1 MAKTPE
7 QQAAA
12 QAAAEAKA
20 AKEAARAAEASLP
33 ILERIVK
40 ARKQISDLQEKG
52 TDLTTAESEE
62 LYKQEVKLSK
72 LVAIQ
77 EKRLKKSQG
86 TKQAELEL
94 ASVYAS
100 QVSELSSISK
110 VYKGLT
116 DVQKQSLTTVQS
128 SLSAVQKSLLAD
140 ESKKAV
146 LDSTLTGIT
155 ELQGLQQK
163 IAETGPEDVETQKSI
178 EAAYRAQLR
187 NLKQNIVNKQ
197 LIGEITK
204 AEAKALIK
212 ALNTQTDSLEAAQK
226 YGTINAETKEIIEGQ
241 IQAYE
246 GIKKSI
252 RGVIGTAK
260 LLFSGWQGFARVTLM
275 GAGQAI
281 AKLGKTTREFGGFLG
296 TASVSATALGTVFD
310 DAGDVAKGLAEELG
324 GMDKATF
331 GAQLNTNLMA
341 VNMGI
346 SGAEAAKLTGAFA
359 RMNGGSV
366 ETAQNLAAGTKEM
379 AKTAG
384 VVPSKVMADLAG
396 SAEEFALY
404 GKDGG
409 KNLAQAAVQAAKMG
423 VSLKTMT
430 GVADNLLDFENSINS
445 ELELGAMLGKNINL
459 DRARALAY
467 EGDIAGATQETL
479 NALGGVEAFNQMDYF
494 QKKKTAELMGVSV
507 EELQKMVTAQT
518 EAATIGGQINGA
530 FNTVSEGL
538 TAITTGPLGNFVTGL
553 SGAIGTTQEIAGN
566 FKSAGGFLSDMG
578 GKLKGMFGG
587 AKPPIPTPD
596 ASMTGPLTKDGL
608 PDKRFKANKL
618 PTTPATPPAPTTMA
632 PQTQAG
638 PADQANKMSKIKSGD
653 LIKGAVA
660 LLILAAALFVA
671 AKAFQE
677 FAEVT
682 WESVAMGLVALVGLA
697 GIAFLLSKIQGEMI
711 KGAIAVAIL
720 GVALI
725 PFAYAL
731 NLMSNVDGAG
741 LLAAGAALIGFT
753 AAMFVLGALLT
764 GPGALIFG
772 AGVLGLI
779 ALGGAL
785 IVFGAGLNMVGSGM
799 SAITSALPLV
809 VEQIGMLAQLNF
821 LPIFG
826 LAAALMTLSVALA
839 AVAVTGMMA
848 LPALLAL
855 GLIAGGAAALMG
867 GGEGE
872 GGDRTGE
879 LIDEIKGLRADLIAG
894 KIAVNIDGQKVT
906 SNVGKVVSRI
916 SSNSYAKV

>member
-1 MAKTPE
+1 MALTPE
-7 QQAAA
+7 QQAKEDAKA
-12 QAAAEAKA
+12 AKA
-20 AKEAARAAEASLP
+20 AKEALKAQEAALP
-33 ILERIVK
+33 ILERILK
-40 ARKQISDLQEKG
+40 TRKQISDLQEKG
-52 TDLTTAESEE
+52 TDLTTAQSDE
-62 LYKQEVKLSK
+62 LYKQETKLAK
-72 LVAIQ
+72 LVSIQ

-86 TKQAELEL
+86 TKQSELEL

-116 DVQKQSLTTVQS
+116 NVQKQSLTTVQS

-140 ESKKAV
+140 ENKKTL

-163 IAETGPEDVETQKSI
+163 IAEAGPEDVETQNAI
-178 EAAYRAQLR
+178 GAAYRAQLR
-187 NLKQNIVNKQ
+187 NLKQNIVNK
-197 LIGEITK
+197 LSIGEITK
-204 AEAKALIK
+204 AEAKALLT
-212 ALNTQTDSLEAAQK
+212 ALGTQKDSLAAAEK
-226 YGTINAETKEIIEGQ
+226 YGTINAETKELIEGQ

-275 GAGQAI
+275 GAGAAI
-281 AKLGKTTREFGGFLG
+281 TKLGKTTREFGGFLG
-296 TASVSATALGTVFD
+296 TASVSATVLGTVFD

-324 GMDKATF
+324 GMEKATF

-341 VNMGI
+341 LNMGI

-518 EAATIGGQINGA
+518 EAATIGGQISGA

-578 GKLKGMFGG
+578 GKLKGMFG

-608 PDKRFKANKL
+608 PDKRFKANRL

-677 FAEVT
+677 FGDVT
-682 WESVAMGLVALVGLA
+682 WESVGMGLVALAGLA
-697 GIAFLLSKIQGEMI
+697 GIAFILSKASGAMLQG
-711 KGAIAVAIL
+711 ALAVAVL
-720 GVALI
+720 GAALI
-725 PFAYAL
+725 PFAFAMSL
-731 NLMSNVDGAG
+731 IENLKIDAVLAAAAG
-741 LLAAGAALIGFT
+741 LV
-753 AAMFVLGALLT
+753 M
-764 GPGALIFG
+764 
-772 AGVLGLI
+772 
-779 ALGGAL
+779 
-785 IVFGAGLNMVGSGM
+785 
-799 SAITSALPLV
+799 
-809 VEQIGMLAQLNF
+809 
-821 LPIFG
+821 FG
-826 LAAALMTLSVALA
+826 LAAAGIGMILPLILAGSVGIAALGVAMIAFGTGLMLVSGGMGAISAVIPFVTEQISALSQIDFLPILGLAGALTILSIALA
-839 AVAVTGMMA
+839 AVAATGMLA

-855 GLIAGGAAALMG
+855 GLVAGGAAAVMG

-872 GGDRTGE
+872 GGGDRTGE

-906 SNVGKVVSRI
+906 SNVGKVVARN

>member
-1 MAKTPE
+1 VADRIDFTDDTNKNLSERIALM
-7 QQAAA
+7 
-12 QAAAEAKA
+12 
-20 AKEAARAAEASLP
+20 RAA
-33 ILERIVK
+33 V
-40 ARKQISDLQEKG
+40 
-52 TDLTTAESEE
+52 
-62 LYKQEVKLSK
+62 
-72 LVAIQ
+72 
-77 EKRLKKSQG
+77 
-86 TKQAELEL
+86 KQAEALDNLSGAELAKITAIEKLQSKLERVQKKRLADARDYAKKQLEIQSNTGTEL
-94 ASVYAS
+94 ASL
-100 QVSELSSISK
+100 ESISK
-110 VYKGLT
+110 VYKDLAVSQT
-116 DVQKQSLTTVQS
+116 NNLKMADMSIRASLR
-128 SLSAVQKSLLAD
+128 AENAE
-140 ESKKAV
+140 ESKYQLVGDILAETSK
-146 LDSTLTGIT
+146 LNS
-155 ELQGLQQK
+155 LQQK
-163 IAETGPEDVETQKSI
+163 LAELGPEDVEAQKSI
-178 EAAYRAQLR
+178 KAEYALQVDKIREQIAAS
-187 NLKQNIVNKQ
+187 KSV
-197 LIGEITK
+197 GEISDYQSQLLENVINRQNQSLDI
-204 AEAKALIK
+204 AAKYA
-212 ALNTQTDSLEAAQK
+212 
-226 YGTINAETKEIIEGQ
+226 TINAETKELIEGQ

-246 GIKKSI
+246 AIKKSI

-260 LLFSGWQGFARVTLM
+260 LLFSGWQGFARITLM

-281 AKLGKTTREFGGFLG
+281 AKMGKMTKEFGGFLG
-296 TASVSATALGTVFD
+296 GATVSATLLGTVFD

-324 GMDKATF
+324 GMEKATF

-341 VNMGI
+341 INMGI

-359 RMNGGSV
+359 RLNGGSV

-409 KNLAQAAVQAAKMG
+409 KNLAQAAVHAAKMG

-430 GVADNLLDFENSINS
+430 GIADNLLDFENSINS

-467 EGDIAGATQETL
+467 EGDIAGATKETL
-479 NALGGVEAFNQMDYF
+479 NALGGVDAFNKMDYF

-507 EELQKMVTAQT
+507 EELQKMVTTQE

-553 SGAIGTTQEIAGN
+553 SGAIGTTKEIAGN
-566 FKSAGGFLSDMG
+566 FKEAGGFLSGMG
-578 GKLKGMFGG
+578 GKLKAFFG

-596 ASMTGPLTKDGL
+596 ASMTGPLTKAGL
-608 PDKRFKANKL
+608 PDKRFKANRL

-632 PQTQAG
+632 PQAQAG

-677 FAEVT
+677 FGEVT
-682 WESVAMGLVALVGLA
+682 WESVGMGLVALAGLA
-697 GIAFLLSKIQGEMI
+697 GIAYLLSKIQNEMI
-711 KGAIAVAIL
+711 EGAVAVAIL
-720 GVALI
+720 GAALI
-725 PFAYAL
+725 PFAFAL
-731 NLMSNVDGAG
+731 NLMSNVDANGLIASGIALIAFTGAVFGLGALLSGPGAIIFGAG
-741 LLAAGAALIGFT
+741 IIGFLALGAALI
-753 AAMFVLGALLT
+753 VLGA
-764 GPGALIFG
+764 
-772 AGVLGLI
+772 GLQ
-779 ALGGAL
+779 
-785 IVFGAGLNMVGSGM
+785 MVGNGF
-799 SAITSALPLV
+799 SAISSGLPML
-809 VEQIGMLAQLNF
+809 VEQISALSTINF
-821 LPIFG
+821 LPILG
-826 LAAALMTLSVALA
+826 LAGALTVLSIALA
-839 AVAVTGMMA
+839 AVASTGMLA

-855 GLIAGGAAALMG
+855 GLIAGGAAAVMG

>member
-1 MAKTPE
+1 MADRIDFTDDTNKNL
-7 QQAAA
+7 
-12 QAAAEAKA
+12 
-20 AKEAARAAEASLP
+20 S
-33 ILERIVK
+33 ERIALMREAV
-40 ARKQISDLQEKG
+40 
-52 TDLTTAESEE
+52 
-62 LYKQEVKLSK
+62 
-72 LVAIQ
+72 
-77 EKRLKKSQG
+77 
-86 TKQAELEL
+86 KQAEALDNLSGAELAKITAIEKLQSKLERVQKKRLADARDYSKKQLEIQSNTGTEL
-94 ASVYAS
+94 ASL
-100 QVSELSSISK
+100 ESISK
-110 VYKGLT
+110 VYKDLT
-116 DVQKQSLTTVQS
+116 VSQTNNLKMADMSIRASLR
-128 SLSAVQKSLLAD
+128 AENAE
-140 ESKKAV
+140 ESKYQLV
-146 LDSTLTGIT
+146 GGILAET
-155 ELQGLQQK
+155 SKLNSLQQK
-163 IAETGPEDVETQKSI
+163 LAELGPEDVEAQKSI
-178 EAAYRAQLR
+178 KAEYALQVDKIREQIAAS
-187 NLKQNIVNKQ
+187 KSV
-197 LIGEITK
+197 GEISDYQSQLLENVINRQNQSLDI
-204 AEAKALIK
+204 AAKYA
-212 ALNTQTDSLEAAQK
+212 
-226 YGTINAETKEIIEGQ
+226 TINAETKELIEGQ

-246 GIKKSI
+246 AIKKSI

-260 LLFSGWQGFARVTLM
+260 LLFSGWQGFARITLM

-281 AKLGKTTREFGGFLG
+281 AKLGKTTREFGGFMG
-296 TASVSATALGTVFD
+296 GATVSATILGTVFD
-310 DAGDVAKGLAEELG
+310 DAADVAKTLSEELG
-324 GMDKATF
+324 GTEKATF

-341 VNMGI
+341 INMGI

-404 GKDGG
+404 GKEGG

-494 QKKKTAELMGVSV
+494 QKKKTAELLGVSV
-507 EELQKMVTAQT
+507 EELQKMVTTQE

-553 SGAIGTTQEIAGN
+553 SGAIGTTKEIGEN
-566 FKSAGGFLSDMG
+566 FKSAGGFLKDMG
-578 GKLKGMFGG
+578 GKLKAFFG
-587 AKPPIPTPD
+587 AKPPVPTPD
-596 ASMTGPLTKDGL
+596 ASMTGPLTKSGL

-618 PTTPATPPAPTTMA
+618 PSTPPAATTMA
-632 PQTQAG
+632 PQAQAG

-677 FAEVT
+677 FGEVT
-682 WESVAMGLVALVGLA
+682 WESVGMGLVALAGLA
-697 GIAFLLSKIQGEMI
+697 GIAYLLSKIQGEMI
-711 KGAIAVAIL
+711 KGAVAVAIL
-720 GVALI
+720 GAALI
-725 PFAYAL
+725 PFAFAL
-731 NLMSNVDGAG
+731 NLMSNVDANGLIASGIALIAFTGAVFGLGALLAGPGAIIFGAG
-741 LLAAGAALIGFT
+741 ILGFLALGAALI
-753 AAMFVLGALLT
+753 VLGA
-764 GPGALIFG
+764 
-772 AGVLGLI
+772 GLQ
-779 ALGGAL
+779 
-785 IVFGAGLNMVGSGM
+785 MVGSGF
-799 SAITSALPLV
+799 SAISSGLPML
-809 VEQIGMLAQLNF
+809 VEQISALSTINF
-821 LPIFG
+821 LPILG
-826 LAAALMTLSVALA
+826 LAGALTVLAIALA
-839 AVAVTGMMA
+839 AVAATGMLA

-855 GLIAGGAAALMG
+855 GLVAGGAASMMG

-872 GGDRTGE
+872 GGSTDRTGE

>member
-1 MAKTPE
+1 VADRINFADDTNKNLSERIALMK
-7 QQAAA
+7 QAVK
-12 QAAAEAKA
+12 AAEEMDNLSASELSKIA
-20 AKEAARAAEASLP
+20 AIEKLQSK
-33 ILERIVK
+33 LERVQK
-40 ARKQISDLQEKG
+40 
-52 TDLTTAESEE
+52 
-62 LYKQEVKLSK
+62 
-72 LVAIQ
+72 
-77 EKRLKKSQG
+77 KRLADARQYAQKQLEIQSNTG
-86 TKQAELEL
+86 TEL
-94 ASVYAS
+94 ASL
-100 QVSELSSISK
+100 ESISK

-116 DVQKQSLTTVQS
+116 VQQTKNLKMADMSIRASLR
-128 SLSAVQKSLLAD
+128 AENAD
-140 ESKKAV
+140 ESKYELV
-146 LDSTLTGIT
+146 GGILSET
-155 ELQGLQQK
+155 NKLNALQQK
-163 IAETGPEDVETQKSI
+163 LAELGPEDVEAQKSI
-178 EAAYRAQLR
+178 KAEYALQVDKIRQQIAAS
-187 NLKQNIVNKQ
+187 KSV
-197 LIGEITK
+197 GEITDYQSQLLENVINRQQTSLDI
-204 AEAKALIK
+204 AAKYA
-212 ALNTQTDSLEAAQK
+212 
-226 YGTINAETKEIIEGQ
+226 TINAETKEIIEGQ

-246 GIKKSI
+246 AIKKSI

-260 LLFSGWQGFARVTLM
+260 LLFSGWQGFARITLM

-281 AKLGKTTREFGGFLG
+281 DKLGKTTREFGGFLG
-296 TASVSATALGTVFD
+296 GATISATILGTVFE
-310 DAGDVAKGLAEELG
+310 DANDVAKGLAEELG
-324 GMDKATF
+324 GVDKATF

-341 VNMGI
+341 INMGI

-359 RMNGGSV
+359 RLNGGSV
-366 ETAQNLAAGTKEM
+366 QMAQNLADGAKEM

-404 GKDGG
+404 GKNGG

-479 NALGGVEAFNQMDYF
+479 NALGGVDAFNKMDYF
-494 QKKKTAELMGVSV
+494 QKKKTAELLGVSV
-507 EELQKMVTAQT
+507 EELQKMVTTQE

-553 SGAIGTTQEIAGN
+553 SGAIGTTQEIADN
-566 FKSAGGFLSDMG
+566 FKSAGGFLKDMG
-578 GKLKGMFGG
+578 GKLKSFFG
-587 AKPPIPTPD
+587 AKPPVPTPD
-596 ASMTGPLTKDGL
+596 ASMTGPLTKSGL
-608 PDKRFKANKL
+608 PDKRFKANRL
-618 PTTPATPPAPTTMA
+618 PTSPATPPSPTTMP

-682 WESVAMGLVALVGLA
+682 WESVGMGLVALAGLA

-711 KGAIAVAIL
+711 KGAVAVAIL
-720 GVALI
+720 GAALI
-725 PFAYAL
+725 PFAFAL
-731 NLMSNVDGAG
+731 NLMSNVDAAG
-741 LLAAGAALIGFT
+741 LLTSGAALIGFT
-753 AAMFVLGALLT
+753 AAMFVFGALLS

-785 IVFGAGLNMVGSGM
+785 VVFGAGLNMVGSGM

-855 GLIAGGAAALMG
+855 GLIAGGVAAVAG
-867 GGEGE
+867 GGEE
-872 GGDRTGE
+872 GDRTGE

>member
-7 QQAAA
+7 Q

-20 AKEAARAAEASLP
+20 AKEAAKAAEAALP
-33 ILERIVK
+33 VYERILK
-40 ARKQISDLQEKG
+40 ARKEITALQEKG
-52 TDLTTAESEE
+52 AEMTAAESDE
-62 LYKQEVKLSK
+62 LYKQEVKLAK
-72 LVAIQ
+72 LVSIQ
-77 EKRLKKSQG
+77 EKRAKKALG
-86 TKQAELEL
+86 TKQVELEL
-94 ASVYAS
+94 SNTYA
-100 QVSELSSISK
+100 QQASELSSISK

-116 DVQKQSLTTVQS
+116 DVQKQSLVTVQS
-128 SLSAVQKSLLAD
+128 SLSSVQSSLIAD
-140 ESKKAV
+140 ENKKAL
-146 LDSTLTGIT
+146 LDSTLTGIS

-163 IAETGPEDVETQKSI
+163 MAETGPEDVETQKSI
-178 EAAYRAQLR
+178 SAAYESQLNR
-187 NLKQNIVNKQ
+187 LKEAIIIKES
-197 LIGEITK
+197 IGEITEQ
-204 AEAKALIK
+204 EAKALL
-212 ALNTQTDSLEAAQK
+212 ASLDTQRGSLEAAEK
-226 YGTINAETKEIIEGQ
+226 YGTINAETKELIEGQ

-296 TASVSATALGTVFD
+296 GASVSATVLGTVFD

-324 GMDKATF
+324 GMEKATF

-341 VNMGI
+341 LNMGI

-494 QKKKTAELMGVSV
+494 QKKKTAELMGISV
-507 EELQKMVTAQT
+507 EELQKMVTTQE

-566 FKSAGGFLSDMG
+566 FKTAGGFLSDMG
-578 GKLKGMFGG
+578 GKLKGMFG
-587 AKPPIPTPD
+587 AKPPIPTPE

-608 PDKRFKANKL
+608 PDKRFKANRL
-618 PTTPATPPAPTTMA
+618 PTSPATPPAPTTPA
-632 PQTQAG
+632 PQAQAG

-867 GGEGE
+867 GGEEE

>member
-1 MAKTPE
+1 MARTPE
-7 QQAAA
+7 Q

-20 AKEAARAAEASLP
+20 AAKAAEAGLP
-33 ILERIVK
+33 ILERIQK
-40 ARKQISDLQEKG
+40 YRTRILELQTKEG
-52 TDLTTAESEE
+52 ELTSAESDE
-62 LYKQEVKLSK
+62 LYKQEIALAKN
-72 LVAIQ
+72 VAIQ
-77 EKRLKKSQG
+77 EKRAKKALG
-86 TKQAELEL
+86 TYQVELDI
-94 ASVYAS
+94 AGVYAS
-100 QVSELSSISK
+100 QASDLSSISK

-116 DVQKQSLTTVQS
+116 DVQQQSLKTVQT
-128 SLSAVQKSLLAD
+128 SLSTVQGSLLAD
-140 ESKKAV
+140 ENKKAL
-146 LDSTLTGIT
+146 LDSTLTGIS

-163 IAETGPEDVETQKSI
+163 MAETGPEDVETQNSI
-178 EAAYRAQLR
+178 SAAYASQM
-187 NLKQNIVNKQ
+187 NKLKEAIAIK
-197 LIGEITK
+197 LSIGEISQ
-204 AEAKALIK
+204 AEADALLASLDSQK
-212 ALNTQTDSLEAAQK
+212 DSLAAAQK

-275 GAGQAI
+275 GAGAAI
-281 AKLGKTTREFGGFLG
+281 TKLGKTTRELGGFLG
-296 TASVSATALGTVFD
+296 TASVSATVLGTVFD

-409 KNLAQAAVQAAKMG
+409 KNLATAAVQAAKMG

-566 FKSAGGFLSDMG
+566 FKSAGGFLKDMG

-587 AKPPIPTPD
+587 AKPPVPSLPGTPPVPGKP
-596 ASMTGPLTKDGL
+596 S
-608 PDKRFKANKL
+608 L
-618 PTTPATPPAPTTMA
+618 PTTPSAASTPAAGGDPA
-632 PQTQAG
+632 G
-638 PADQANKMSKIKSGD
+638 KADKFGKIKMGD
-653 LIKGAVA
+653 VLKAAVA
-660 LLILAAALFVA
+660 LLILAAALFVF
-671 AKAFQE
+671 AKAANAFGNDIN
-677 FAEVT
+677 
-682 WESVAMGLVALVGLA
+682 WENVFIGIGALALLGLVAAGLAAIGGPLLVGAGAMLIA
-697 GIAFLLSKIQGEMI
+697 SVAFLVFGIAAQQVSIGIGMFGDALKKVDIGQMVMFGLALIPLGLGMATFGLLSPLII
-711 KGAIAVAIL
+711 LGAIAMTAL
-720 GVALI
+720 GIGLLVL
-725 PFAYAL
+725 
-731 NLMSNVDGAG
+731 GAG
-741 LLAAGAALIGFT
+741 LLVVGNGISALS
-753 AAMFVLGALLT
+753 
-764 GPGALIFG
+764 
-772 AGVLGLI
+772 
-779 ALGGAL
+779 
-785 IVFGAGLNMVGSGM
+785 SGM
-799 SAITSALPLV
+799 PSM
-809 VEQIGMLAQLNF
+809 VEQISALSTINF
-821 LPIFG
+821 LPILG
-826 LAAALMTLSVALA
+826 LAGALTILSIALA
-839 AVAVTGMMA
+839 AVALSGMMA

-855 GLIAGGAAALMG
+855 GLIAGGAAAVMG

>member
-20 AKEAARAAEASLP
+20 AKEAAKAADAALP
-33 ILERIVK
+33 ILERIQK
-40 ARKQISDLQEKG
+40 YKTRILE
-52 TDLTTAESEE
+52 LTSKEGELTSAESDE
-62 LYKQEVKLSK
+62 LYKQEILLAKN
-72 LVAIQ
+72 VAIQ
-77 EKRLKKSQG
+77 EKRAKKALG
-86 TKQAELEL
+86 TYQVELDIKN
-94 ASVYAS
+94 VYAS
-100 QVSELSSISK
+100 QASDLSSISK

-116 DVQKQSLTTVQS
+116 DVQQQSLKTVQS
-128 SLSAVQKSLLAD
+128 SLSTVQGSLLAD
-140 ESKKAV
+140 ENKKAL

-163 IAETGPEDVETQKSI
+163 MAETGPEDVETQNSI
-178 EAAYRAQLR
+178 SAAYAAQMNR
-187 NLKQNIVNKQ
+187 LKEAISIK
-197 LIGEITK
+197 LSIGEISQ
-204 AEAKALIK
+204 AEADALLASLDSQK
-212 ALNTQTDSLEAAQK
+212 DSLEAAQK

-252 RGVIGTAK
+252 RGVIGTVK
-260 LLFSGWQGFARVTLM
+260 LLFSGWQGVARVTLM
-275 GAGQAI
+275 GAGAAI
-281 AKLGKTTREFGGFLG
+281 TKLGKTTREFGGFLG
-296 TASVSATALGTVFD
+296 MASVSATVLGTVFD

-553 SGAIGTTQEIAGN
+553 SGAIGTTKEIAGN
-566 FKSAGGFLSDMG
+566 FKEAGGFLSGMG
-578 GKLKGMFGG
+578 GKLKAFFG

-596 ASMTGPLTKDGL
+596 TSMTGPLTKSGL

-618 PTTPATPPAPTTMA
+618 PTTPPAPTTMA

-638 PADQANKMSKIKSGD
+638 PADQAKKMSKIKSGD

-682 WESVAMGLVALVGLA
+682 WESVGMGLVALAGLA

-711 KGAIAVAIL
+711 KGAIAIAIL

-725 PFAYAL
+725 PFAFAL

>member
-1 MAKTPE
+1 MARTPE

-12 QAAAEAKA
+12 DARAAQAAQ
-20 AKEAARAAEASLP
+20 RAAEAALP
-33 ILERIVK
+33 ILERIQK
-40 ARKQISDLQEKG
+40 YKTKILELQTKEG
-52 TDLTTAESEE
+52 ELTAAESDE
-62 LYKQEVKLSK
+62 LYKQEMLLAKN
-72 LVAIQ
+72 VAIQ
-77 EKRLKKSQG
+77 EKRAKKALG
-86 TKQAELEL
+86 TYQVELEI

-100 QVSELSSISK
+100 QSSDLSSISK

-116 DVQKQSLTTVQS
+116 DVQQQSLKTVQS
-128 SLSAVQKSLLAD
+128 SLSAVQGSLIAD
-140 ESKKAV
+140 ENKKAL
-146 LDSTLTGIT
+146 LDSTLTGIS

-163 IAETGPEDVETQKSI
+163 MAETGPEDVETQKSI
-178 EAAYRAQLR
+178 STAYDAQL
-187 NLKQNIVNKQ
+187 NKLKEAIILKESIN
-197 LIGEITK
+197 EITEE
-204 AEAKALIK
+204 EAKALI
-212 ALNTQTDSLEAAQK
+212 ASLDTQVDSLTAAQK

-275 GAGQAI
+275 GAGAAI
-281 AKLGKTTREFGGFLG
+281 TKLGKTTREFGGFLG
-296 TASVSATALGTVFD
+296 TASVSATVLGTVFD

-324 GMDKATF
+324 GMEKATF

-341 VNMGI
+341 LNMGI

-430 GVADNLLDFENSINS
+430 GIADNLLDFENSINS

-518 EAATIGGQINGA
+518 EAATIGGQISGA

-578 GKLKGMFGG
+578 GKLKGMFG

-608 PDKRFKANKL
+608 PDKRFKANRL
-618 PTTPATPPAPTTMA
+618 PTTPATAATPSPAA
-632 PQTQAG
+632 PGGDPAG
-638 PADQANKMSKIKSGD
+638 KADKFGKIKMGD
-653 LIKGAVA
+653 VLKAAVA
-660 LLILAAALFVA
+660 LLILAAALFVF
-671 AKAFQE
+671 AKAANAFGDDINWPNV
-677 FAEVT
+677 FIGIGAI
-682 WESVAMGLVALVGLA
+682 ALLGLVAAGLAAIGGPLLVGAGAMLIA
-697 GIAFLLSKIQGEMI
+697 SVAFLVFGIAAQQVSIGIGMFGDALKKVDIGQMAMFGLALIPLGLGMATFGLLSPLII
-711 KGAIAVAIL
+711 LGAIAMTAL
-720 GVALI
+720 GI
-725 PFAYAL
+725 
-731 NLMSNVDGAG
+731 G
-741 LLAAGAALIGFT
+741 LLVVGA
-753 AAMFVLGALLT
+753 
-764 GPGALIFG
+764 
-772 AGVLGLI
+772 
-779 ALGGAL
+779 
-785 IVFGAGLNMVGSGM
+785 GM
-799 SAITSALPLV
+799 SAITSALPSM
-809 VEQIGMLAQLNF
+809 VEQISALSTINF
-821 LPIFG
+821 LPIIG
-826 LAAALMTLSVALA
+826 LAGALTILSIALA
-839 AVAVTGMMA
+839 AVALSGMMA

-855 GLIAGGAAALMG
+855 GLIAGGAAAVMG

-906 SNVGKVVSRI
+906 SNVGKVVARN

>member
-1 MAKTPE
+1 MALTPE
-7 QQAAA
+7 QRAARD
-12 QAAAEAKA
+12 AAREAEAA
-20 AKEAARAAEASLP
+20 LP
-33 ILERIVK
+33 ILERIQK
-40 ARKQISDLQEKG
+40 YRNRILELQGKEG
-52 TDLTTAESEE
+52 ELTAAESDE
-62 LYKQEVKLSK
+62 LYKQEILLAKN
-72 LVAIQ
+72 VAIQ
-77 EKRLKKSQG
+77 EKRAKKALG
-86 TKQAELEL
+86 TYQLEL
-94 ASVYAS
+94 DIASVYTSQAS
-100 QVSELSSISK
+100 DLSSISK

-116 DVQKQSLTTVQS
+116 DVQQQSLKTVQS
-128 SLSAVQKSLLAD
+128 SLSTVQGSLLAD
-140 ESKKAV
+140 ENKKAL

-163 IAETGPEDVETQKSI
+163 MAETGPEDVETQNSI
-178 EAAYRAQLR
+178 SAAYAAQMNR
-187 NLKQNIVNKQ
+187 LKEAIAIK
-197 LIGEITK
+197 LSIGEITQT
-204 AEAKALIK
+204 EADALL
-212 ALNTQTDSLEAAQK
+212 ASLDSQQDSLATAQK

-275 GAGQAI
+275 AAGQAI
-281 AKLGKTTREFGGFLG
+281 DKLGKTTREFGGFLG
-296 TASVSATALGTVFD
+296 GATVSATILGTVFD

-324 GMDKATF
+324 GVDKATF

-341 VNMGI
+341 INMGI

-359 RMNGGSV
+359 RLNGGSV
-366 ETAQNLAAGTKEM
+366 QTAQNLADGAKEM

-404 GKDGG
+404 GKNGG

-507 EELQKMVTAQT
+507 EELQKMVTTQE

-553 SGAIGTTQEIAGN
+553 SGAIGTTKEIGEN

-578 GKLKGMFGG
+578 GKIKGMFGAAPALPG
-587 AKPPIPTPD
+587 TPPTP
-596 ASMTGPLTKDGL
+596 SL
-608 PDKRFKANKL
+608 PG
-618 PTTPATPPAPTTMA
+618 TPPAAPSLPSTPPPPTTMA
-632 PQTQAG
+632 PQAQAG

-682 WESVAMGLVALVGLA
+682 WESVGMGLVALAGLA

-720 GVALI
+720 GAALI
-725 PFAYAL
+725 PFAFAL
-731 NLMSNVDGAG
+731 NLMSNVDAAG
-741 LLAAGAALIGFT
+741 LLASGAALIGFT
-753 AAMFVLGALLT
+753 AAMFVLGALLS

-785 IVFGAGLNMVGSGM
+785 VVFGAGLNMVGSGM

-855 GLIAGGAAALMG
+855 GLIAGGAAAVMG
-867 GGEGE
+867 GGEE